1 MENIRR
7 LVEDTHPILHER
19 CNPIRFNE
27 GAGQMDPEELRDILF
42 ANMEYWNGY
51 GLSANQIGLPYRAF
65 SMLHEDKPMMI
76 INPRIVEYSNEMVY
90 DLEGCLTYPGLYV
103 KIKRPKSVHV
113 IYYDIDGSQYQAY
126 FADLSGRIFL
136 HEMDH
141 MMGNIFYDEASR
153 FHLQEARKKR
163 KINLRKMKGKNSVLW
178 QSHINNS
185 ALKKN
190 TPKTSIV
197 SNEKKSVNLAKI

>member
-1 MENIRR
+1 MEKIHR

-27 GAGQMDPEELRDILF
+27 GAGQIDPEELRDILF

-141 MMGNIFYDEASR
+141 MMGKTFLDGVGQIV
-153 FHLQEARKKR
+153 LQSARKKQKILKR
-163 KINLRKMKGKNSVLW
+163 KVKENG
-178 QSHINNS
+178 
-185 ALKKN
+185 
-190 TPKTSIV
+190 T
-197 SNEKKSVNLAKI
+197 